1 MRECGTAIDAFL
13 SPTMTSDSQIDEAI
27 MAVLAD
33 RAGRWVKVAW
43 VVVSAPDALGPDFP
57 AGTAGYEFV
66 ANRVAALVDE
76 DHLIA
81 KGDITEWRHSEVK
94 PA

>member
-1 MRECGTAIDAFL
+1 
-13 SPTMTSDSQIDEAI
+13 MTTDSQIDDAI

-57 AGTAGYEFV
+57 TGTAGYQLV
-66 ANRVAALVDE
+66 ANRISALVDKGR
-76 DHLIA
+76 LIA
-81 KGDITEWRHSEVK
+81 QGDITEWRHSEVK
-94 PA
+94 LA